1 MEIPLTRRLA
11 SFCHSLCYKTLPP
24 EVIDRAK
31 YFFLDYLAVAV
42 RGSLSDSSQPLYQ
55 IAAEL
60 GGGSG
65 GTVLGRG
72 EKAAFPYAALANG
85 TSAHSLELD
94 DTHQG
99 GSIHLGVS
107 VFSAALAVAE
117 HVDAQGPDFI
127 AAVVAGFEVAARL
140 AMALRPKEHYNRGF
154 HPTATCGA
162 FGAAVAAGKLLRL
175 NDNQLLS
182 ALGIA
187 GSQAAGSME
196 FLTEGAWTK
205 RLHPGWAAFSG
216 IHAALLARAGFVG
229 PTTIVEGKDGFL
241 KAYSPNPDPRTVVDG
256 LGEDFQILRTAVK
269 PHACCRYTQAPI
281 DATLAVTL
289 QHDLKPNEVKTV
301 TVGMLET
308 GIPVICEPTERKRQ
322 PLSVVDMQF
331 SLPFGI
337 AVALARRRAGLAEFT
352 LDMLNDAEVQA
363 LMPKVRYA
371 RDPELEKNYP
381 KEWLAWVRVTLQ
393 DGREVSAEVRFPKG
407 DPQNPLSWDEL
418 IEKYRALAGAVW
430 SKQKL
435 EAVREGV
442 QRLEEESSL
451 RNFALL
457 LESAPC
463 APMTD
468 V

>member
-1 MEIPLTRRLA
+1 MEIPLTRQLA
-11 SFCHSLCYKTLPP
+11 SFCHSLRYETLLP
-24 EVIDRAK
+24 EVVDRAK

-42 RGSLSDSSQPLYQ
+42 RGSLSDSSQPLYR
-55 IAAEL
+55 IATEL
-60 GGGSG
+60 GGGNG
-65 GTVLGRG
+65 GTVLGCG
-72 EKAAFPYAALANG
+72 EKVTFPYAALANG

-117 HVDAQGPDFI
+117 HVDANGQDFI

-140 AMALRPKEHYNRGF
+140 AMALRPREHYGQGF

-162 FGAAVAAGKLLRL
+162 FGSAVAASKLLHL
-175 NDNQLLS
+175 SENQLVS

-196 FLTEGAWTK
+196 FLTDGAWTK

-229 PTTIVEGKDGFL
+229 PATIVEGKDGFL
-241 KAYSPNPDPRTVVDG
+241 KAYSPHPDPKKVVDG
-256 LGEDFQILRTAVK
+256 LGTDFQILQTAVK

-289 QHDLKPNEVKTV
+289 QHDLKPSDVKTM

-308 GIPVICEPTERKRQ
+308 GIPVICEPAGRKRQ

-331 SLPFGI
+331 SLPFGV
-337 AVALARRRAGLAEFT
+337 AVALVKRRAGLEEFT
-352 LDMLNDAEVQA
+352 LDMLNDPEVRA
-363 LMPKVRYA
+363 LMSKVGYA

-381 KEWLAWVRVTLQ
+381 KEWPAWVRVTLQ
-393 DGREVSAEVRFPKG
+393 DGREVSSHVRFPKG
-407 DPQNPLSWDEL
+407 DPENPLSWDEL
-418 IEKYRALAGAVW
+418 IEKYRTLVGAVW

-435 EAVREGV
+435 DAVRESV
-442 QRLEEESSL
+442 QRLERQQSS
-451 RNFALL
+451 RDFVRLL
-457 LESAPC
+457 
-463 APMTD
+463 
-468 V
+468 

>member
-1 MEIPLTRRLA
+1 MEIPLTRQLA
-11 SFCHSLCYKTLPP
+11 SFCHGLRYEMLPP
-24 EVIDRAK
+24 EVVDRAK

-60 GGGSG
+60 GVGNG

-85 TSAHSLELD
+85 TSAHSIELD

-107 VFSAALAVAE
+107 VFSSALAVAE
-117 HVDAQGPDFI
+117 HVGANGQDFI

-140 AMALRPKEHYNRGF
+140 AMALRPKEHYGQGF

-162 FGAAVAAGKLLRL
+162 FGATVAAGKLLHLSENR
-175 NDNQLLS
+175 LLS

-196 FLTEGAWTK
+196 FLTDGAWTK

-216 IHAALLARAGFVG
+216 IHAALLAREGFVG
-229 PTTIVEGKDGFL
+229 PATIVEGKDGFL
-241 KAYSPNPDPRTVVDG
+241 KAYSPNPDPRKVIDG
-256 LGEDFQILRTAVK
+256 LGADFQILQTAVK

-289 QHDLKPNEVKTV
+289 RHDLKPNDVRAV

-308 GIPVICEPTERKRQ
+308 GIPVICEPAVRKRQ

-331 SLPFGI
+331 SLPFGV
-337 AVALARRRAGLAEFT
+337 AVALVKRRAGLEEFT
-352 LDMLNDAEVQA
+352 LEMLNDPEVRA
-363 LMPKVRYA
+363 LMPKVGYA

-381 KEWLAWVRVTLQ
+381 KEWPTWVRVTLQ
-393 DGREVSAEVRFPKG
+393 NGKEVSAHVRFPKG
-407 DPQNPLSWDEL
+407 DPENPLSWGEL
-418 IEKYRALAGAVW
+418 IEKYHTLVGAVW
-430 SKQKL
+430 GQQKL
-435 EAVREGV
+435 DAVREAI

-451 RNFALL
+451 RNFVLL
-457 LESAPC
+457 L
-463 APMTD
+463 
-468 V
+468 